1 MVQGMTD
8 LRLGQRAG
16 ASLGGP
22 CKHVKAASLVKEQ
35 GILRRLLAWSP
46 CEKSAG
52 LPVKSWLEAV
62 FTGGHLLTVS
72 SHGTRDKRPLW
83 DLFHKEAS
91 PPKGPIT
98 SLKPSP
104 WREEFQFG
112 SLWGHKLRVWQGQE
126 WLRWDQVSKKAG
138 GKRRFLTI
146 YALEFRNCLLIV
158 FCCMCYVI
166 EFSSNYFAEKASHI

>member
-1 MVQGMTD
+1 MSKV
-8 LRLGQRAG
+8 
-16 ASLGGP
+16 S
-22 CKHVKAASLVKEQ
+22 VEVKE
-35 GILRRLLAWSP
+35 GSRKWFLKRKHWAKGP

-52 LPVKSWLEAV
+52 LPLESWLEAI

-83 DLFHKEAS
+83 GLFDKETS
-91 PPKGPIT
+91 PPKGPIA

-104 WREEFQFG
+104 WRKGFQFG

-126 WLRWDQVSKKAG
+126 WLRRDEVSKKAG

-146 YALEFRNCLLIV
+146 CALEFRNCLLIV
-158 FCCMCYVI
+158 FCCTCYVI
-166 EFSSNYFAEKASHI
+166 EFSSSYFTEKASCI